1 MSEVAYT
8 KEERMK
14 GIGGSD
20 ARKIVSGDWYD
31 LWLEKTGKKDLPNLS
46 NEFPVQ
52 LGVWTESFNL
62 KWFEKQM
69 NIEVA
74 HTGLKVSEKKDFMYA
89 NVDGLIYGK
98 ASANIDGSIYGD
110 NEFGIFEAKHLNGF
124 VTQEKAIETYLPQ
137 IHHYMY
143 VFDCNYAWLSI
154 IFGNRWGA
162 YRIEKNEKFMNQLV
176 EKEEQFWSF
185 VVQDKPPYD
194 GEAIETPSTKELV
207 LDKMIVKDMTSSN
220 QWAYLSQTLK
230 QTQEQAREFEASKK
244 EIKSL
249 VQPDWR
255 EATGHGVTVKRSKTG
270 RLNITVG
277 EFNAAEETNSK

>member
-1 MSEVAYT
+1 
-8 KEERMK
+8 
-14 GIGGSD
+14 
-20 ARKIVSGDWYD
+20 
-31 LWLEKTGKKDLPNLS
+31 
-46 NEFPVQ
+46 
-52 LGVWTESFNL
+52 
-62 KWFEKQM
+62 
-69 NIEVA
+69 
-74 HTGLKVSEKKDFMYA
+74 MYA
-89 NVDGLIYGK
+89 NVDGL
-98 ASANIDGSIYGD
+98 IYGD

>member
-31 LWLEKTGKKDLPNLS
+31 LWLEKTGKKDLPDLS

-69 NIEVA
+69 NMEVA

-89 NVDGLIYGK
+89 NVDGL
-98 ASANIDGSIYGD
+98 IYGD

-143 VFDCNYAWLSI
+143 VFDCDYAWLSI

-194 GEAIETPSTKELV
+194 GEGIETPSTKELV

-220 QWAYLSQTLK
+220 QWTYLSQTLK
-230 QTQEQAREFEASKK
+230 ETQEKAREFEASKK

-255 EATGHGVTVKRSKTG
+255 EATGHGVSVKRSKTG
-270 RLNITVG
+270 RLTVNIG
-277 EFNAAEETNSK
+277 EENAK

>member
-1 MSEVAYT
+1 MMSELAYT

-31 LWLEKTGKKDLPNLS
+31 LWLEKTGKKESPDLS
-46 NEFPVQ
+46 REFPVQ

-62 KWFEKQM
+62 KWFEQEM
-69 NIEVA
+69 EMEVT
-74 HTGLKVSEKKDFMYA
+74 HTGIKTSNLKPFMYA
-89 NVDGLIYGK
+89 NVDGLVHDK
-98 ASANIDGSIYGD
+98 AQG
-110 NEFGIFEAKHLNGF
+110 FGIFEAKHLNGF
-124 VTQEKAIETYLPQ
+124 VTQEKAIENYLPQ

-143 VFDCNYAWLSI
+143 VFECDYSWLSI

-162 YRIEKNEKFMNQLV
+162 YRIEKNEKFMKELV

-194 GEAIETPSTKELV
+194 GESIETPSTKELV
-207 LDKMIVKDMTSSN
+207 LDKMIVKDMTQNN
-220 QWAYLSQTLK
+220 QWVMLSHVLSDTK
-230 QTQEQAREFEASKK
+230 NKAKEFDDAKK

-249 VQPDWR
+249 MQPDWR
-255 EATGHGVTVKRSKTG
+255 EAIGLGVSVKRSKTG
-270 RLNITVG
+270 RLTVNIG
-277 EFNAAEETNSK
+277 EEDAK